1 MILVLRYGELAQR
14 AARRAGALRDRYAIL
29 SGARVAIIA
38 KNCPSYV
45 ETMYAVWLA
54 GAAVVPVNA
63 KLHPSEFSYILEHA
77 GADLAFASADLADQ
91 VAAHGD
97 LKLVVLDSPEF
108 DRMLAA
114 DPIAAVP
121 RDAGDLAWLFYTSGA
136 TPAGRRVR
144 ISPIGTLRPR
154 HTPTWP
160 RSIRPRRA
168 MFCFT
173 LRR

>member
-1 MILVLRYGELAQR
+1 
-14 AARRAGALRDRYAIL
+14 
-29 SGARVAIIA
+29 
-38 KNCPSYV
+38 
-45 ETMYAVWLA
+45 MYAVWLA
-54 GAAVVPVNA
+54 GAAIVPVNA

-77 GADLAFASADLADQ
+77 GADLAFVSADLADQ
-91 VAAHGD
+91 VPVHGG

-121 RDAGDLAWLFYTSGA
+121 RDAGDLAWLFYTSG
-136 TPAGRRVR
+136 TTGRPKGAYL
-144 ISPIGTLRPR
+144 SIGTLRPR

-160 RSIRPRRA
+160 RLIRPRRA

-173 LRR
+173 PRR